1 MIVTDNCPCKD
12 CERRYP
18 ACHDSCEAYIQ
29 YSNDRAQIR
38 KELAAQS
45 RDYYAFVKRIYKQKR
60 RKNL

>member
-1 MIVTDNCPCKD
+1 MIVKDNCPCKG

-29 YSNDRAQIR
+29 YSAARAQIR

-45 RDYYAFVKRIYKQKR
+45 QDYHAFVKRIYKQKR